1 MATKAELPRELMP
14 TLEVIAAQ
22 SKLRKPRKTKRR
34 REALALLEKYA
45 DEDPLDMAVKS
56 MSYARD
62 GLIKTIEQL
71 RAGEIERDIAA
82 VLVVA
87 YDKVVT
93 AAYKCIAI
101 RKAVDAA
108 QNRRVARSSEE
119 SAAWRRLV
127 ATVTRDPDVASV
139 VREEAGVAQA

>member
-1 MATKAELPRELMP
+1 
-14 TLEVIAAQ
+14 V
-22 SKLRKPRKTKRR
+22 
-34 REALALLEKYA
+34 LALLEKYA
-45 DEDPLDMAVKS
+45 NEDPLDMAVKS

-71 RAGEIERDIAA
+71 KAGEIERDIAA
-82 VLVVA
+82 VLVIA

-101 RKAVDAA
+101 RKAVDEA
-108 QNRRVARSSEE
+108 QNRRVARAIEE

-127 ATVTRDPDVASV
+127 ATVTRDPDVVSV
-139 VREEAGVAQA
+139 VRAEAGVARAGVEEAGIAQA